1 LAVHQSKQISD
12 LKMKGKNFDK
22 GFELSQMRFGGKL
35 NVNDF
40 AKLASGRLNP

>member
-1 LAVHQSKQISD
+1 MRSSKQISD

-22 GFELSQMRFGGKL
+22 GFELGQMRFGGKL

-40 AKLASGRLNP
+40 AKLAQGRLNP